1 MLLPCGDLESHALDM
16 EQRPTTPLQGEGSDA
31 LVGMVREAREIRDG
45 DCPWLASD
53 PHLLAEAAK
62 DRLIERAPEIA
73 AAELIDPETKRMQD
87 EISQLLRR
95 AG

>member
-1 MLLPCGDLESHALDM
+1 M
-16 EQRPTTPLQGEGSDA
+16 EQRPTTLRGEGSDA
-31 LVGMVREAREIRDG
+31 LVDIVREARELKVEG

-62 DRLIERAPEIA
+62 DRMIERSPEIA
-73 AAELIDPETKRMQD
+73 AQELIDPETKRMQD

>member
-1 MLLPCGDLESHALDM
+1 MTPSHRD
-16 EQRPTTPLQGEGSDA
+16 GSDA
-31 LVGMVREAREIRDG
+31 LAGMVREAREIRDG

-73 AAELIDPETKRMQD
+73 ATELIDPETKRMQD
-87 EISQLLRR
+87 EIAQLLRR

>member
-1 MLLPCGDLESHALDM
+1 M
-16 EQRPTTPLQGEGSDA
+16 EQNPTRSLRGDGADA
-31 LVGMVREAREIRDG
+31 LVDMVREARELKVEG

-53 PHLLAEAAK
+53 PQLLAEAAK
-62 DRLIERAPEIA
+62 DRVLERSPEIA
-73 AAELIDPETKRMQD
+73 AQELIDPETKRRED